1 MISDYLH
8 IHQRST
14 KFDVGVDLGAYSL
27 GLSVNRDVDE
37 VYKSI
42 TAKGQA
48 VGNTLSNVFK
58 TGLKDEGI
66 FQVCLNPGGECLKP
80 RHHQHSCLSRS
91 SAQFLQLPRMP

>member
-1 MISDYLH
+1 MILDYLH

-42 TAKGQA
+42 TSKGQA
-48 VGNTLSNVFK
+48 VGKTFSKTFK
-58 TGLKDEGI
+58 QG
-66 FQVCLNPGGECLKP
+66 
-80 RHHQHSCLSRS
+80 SRME
-91 SAQFLQLPRMP
+91 AFYRCV